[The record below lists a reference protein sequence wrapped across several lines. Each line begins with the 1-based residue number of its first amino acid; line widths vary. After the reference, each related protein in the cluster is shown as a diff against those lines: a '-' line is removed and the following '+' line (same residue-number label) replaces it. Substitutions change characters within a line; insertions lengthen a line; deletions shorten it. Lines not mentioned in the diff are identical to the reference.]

1 MHRVA
6 IVIAVAGLFVMAFV
20 GAAAGVPTEETAI
33 RSLTGAIVLYV
44 VARICGQLL
53 VRLLADVLVSDQADD
68 AQPEEALSER
78 PSE

>member
-1 MHRVA
+1 VT
-6 IVIAVAGLFVMAFV
+6 GLFVMAFA
-20 GAAAGVPTEETAI
+20 GASAGVPTEETAI

-44 VARICGQLL
+44 VARICGLL
-53 VRLLADVLVSDQADD
+53 LARLLADVLVPQEPDD